1 MYKVKFISILILLLM
16 WHHGIS
22 QKTPAVNAVPM
33 ADSLVF
39 STTFSILNPTLA
51 YNTIA
56 KKYYSLR
63 VGNQGFP
70 LHTWNETG
78 GLSVYQD
85 TAGLD
90 SRGIWWNPNLNQ
102 LERNCFNSIGWS
114 TIQLNG
120 SNNATKNFTML
131 FTGLNQPNAQSCG
144 AYDFKTNT
152 VLFCFGGQMYVYDRN
167 TALLSG
173 IIPLTGIS
181 FTTVN
186 QVAIMYT
193 GQTGFEVALLDYTA
207 KRIYLFDRVTGVLT
221 GTTQLPASAVTA
233 STYRVGYTNE
243 RLWLFNTTA
252 KKWNSYYIWNEPLPV
267 ELVHFSA
274 KTFESNQVKCEWTTA
289 SEVNNDFFE
298 VQRSADGQNFETI
311 GLVDGTGST
320 SSYSNYFFTDAVP
333 LQGLNYY
340 RLRQNDFDGNFEY
353 SEIVKVEV
361 VSELYSV
368 YPNPVKE
375 KYYLKLDEADKSGT
389 QIIQLHNTLG
399 KIVFSRRV
407 GENEKSVELDRAG
420 FPAGSYFLSIIQNG
434 EKRYSERIC
443 FE

>member
-1 MYKVKFISILILLLM
+1 MYKVKFISTLILLLM
-16 WHHGIS
+16 WQLGIS
-22 QKTPAVNAVPM
+22 QKTPAVNAIPM

-39 STTFSILNPTLA
+39 SSAAAVSNTTIT
-51 YNTIA
+51 YNWSA
-56 KKYYSLR
+56 KKYYSIR
-63 VGNQGFP
+63 AGNINFP
-70 LHTWNETG
+70 LETWNETG

-131 FTGLNQPNAQSCG
+131 FTGLNQPNGQSCG

-193 GQTGFEVALLDYTA
+193 GQIGYEIALLDYAA
-207 KRIYLFDRVTGVLT
+207 KRIYLFDRVTGALT
-221 GTTQLPASAVTA
+221 GVTQLPASAVTSA
-233 STYRVGYTNE
+233 TYRVGYTNQ
-243 RLWLFNTTA
+243 RLWLFNSSVKT
-252 KKWNSYYIWNEPLPV
+252 WNSYYIWNEPLPV
-267 ELVHFSA
+267 ELVHFNA
-274 KTFESNQVKCEWTTA
+274 KTSESKLVKCEWTTA

-320 SSYSNYFFTDAVP
+320 SSYSNYNFIDAMP

-361 VSELYSV
+361 ASETYSV

-375 KYYLKLDEADKSGT
+375 KYYLKLDEADKSGM
-389 QIIQLHNTLG
+389 QVIQLHNALG
-399 KIVFSRRV
+399 EIVFSRRV
-407 GENEKSVELDRAG
+407 GESEKSVELDRAG
-420 FPAGSYFLSIIQNG
+420 FPAGSYFLSVLQDG
-434 EKRYSERIC
+434 VKRYCVRIS